1 MQGKQNVESQK
12 ALFRDVAVQKPNVHL
27 RHEYAP
33 IIPKCGIL
41 LLRDGEPWQRLPH
54 TSVPFPLIQSHSQPE
69 ETEFMTK
76 HLAHRARSERPSIV
90 NCLGG
95 GVGVHLY

>member
-41 LLRDGEPWQRLPH
+41 LLRGGEPWQRLPH
-54 TSVPFPLIQSHSQPE
+54 T
-69 ETEFMTK
+69 
-76 HLAHRARSERPSIV
+76 ERPTPSDPES
-90 NCLGG
+90 
-95 GVGVHLY
+95 